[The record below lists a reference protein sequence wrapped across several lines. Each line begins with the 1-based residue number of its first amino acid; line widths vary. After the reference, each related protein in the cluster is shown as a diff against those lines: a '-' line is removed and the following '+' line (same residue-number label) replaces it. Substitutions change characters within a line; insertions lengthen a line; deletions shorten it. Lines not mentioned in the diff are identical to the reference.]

1 MVSDEPQQA
10 PARCWRETGGPSSF
24 AAPLVAISEA
34 APYCLSPAHG
44 SAPRQDHSVNKT
56 AGGLLIALLLTR
68 VASVS
73 AQLPPE
79 ILLDQLLL
87 RAERLVEADDLDP
100 AAQALERAISF
111 ATEQD
116 LELPPDVRF
125 DHARV
130 ALAVGL
136 LEAAKASVT
145 EYLTVAGREGDS
157 YEAAVA
163 LLEDVDRILERR
175 DAPNCDGQPEGSPCW
190 TELAHQP
197 GCFVWNESRRPPE
210 TATWTGACSSGFA
223 SGTGTLTWE
232 WPPDNRQEHEGEM
245 RLGRHHGHWNMRF
258 ERDNTGEGPYRFGK
272 RHGDWLWKY
281 PDGQVESGPYVDDKQ
296 HGHWV
301 IEPADGGRREGP
313 YVDGKEHGHWVQR
326 FADGNVGEGPYAD
339 GERNGHWIWT
349 YPDGQVESGP
359 YVDGEQHGRWRVSFP
374 DGVVEYIEFVRGV
387 RREQ

>member
-1 MVSDEPQQA
+1 MN
-10 PARCWRETGGPSSF
+10 
-24 AAPLVAISEA
+24 
-34 APYCLSPAHG
+34 G
-44 SAPRQDHSVNKT
+44 SMC
-56 AGGLLIALLLTR
+56 GLFIALLVTH
-68 VASVS
+68 APAVS

-79 ILLDQLLL
+79 IVLDQLLL
-87 RAERLVEADDLDP
+87 RAERLVEADDLDQ
-100 AAQALERAISF
+100 AAQALEQAISF
-111 ATEQD
+111 ATQQD
-116 LELPPDVRF
+116 LERPPGMTF
-125 DHARV
+125 QHAQV
-130 ALAVGL
+130 AFAVGL

-145 EYLTVAGREGDS
+145 EYLRNAGREGDF
-157 YEAAVA
+157 YDDALA
-163 LLEDVDRILERR
+163 LLEDVDQILERR
-175 DAPNCDGQPEGSPCW
+175 DAPDCDGQPEGSPCW
-190 TELAHQP
+190 TELANQP
-197 GCFVWNESRRPPE
+197 GCVVWNESRRPPE

-245 RLGRHHGHWNMRF
+245 RLGRQHGHWNMRF
-258 ERDNTGEGPYRFGK
+258 EHGNTGEGPYRFGK

-326 FADGNVGEGPYAD
+326 FAKGNVGEGPYAD

-359 YVDGEQHGRWRVSFP
+359 YLDGEQHGRWRVSFP

-387 RREQ
+387 RQEH